1 MAFSQT
7 YQRRRWMLNDK
18 LIEIHLP
25 MVNRGNSEKIR
36 ARDFR
41 ESYHPMNS
49 SNALHQTREP
59 VSAMSRVPCSQ
70 SSWRSSWF
78 FVSRE
83 NKCSMHLWNS
93 WFRNTREKSES
104 SIAEFEPKTFRLVLH
119 HMHAGLKESRV
130 ISNKFHL
137 TMPPVLSEGRLG
149 LASTDQYFLSGLCLK
164 TTTT

>member
-1 MAFSQT
+1 
-7 YQRRRWMLNDK
+7 MLNDK

-70 SSWRSSWF
+70 SS
-78 FVSRE
+78 
-83 NKCSMHLWNS
+83 
-93 WFRNTREKSES
+93 
-104 SIAEFEPKTFRLVLH
+104 
-119 HMHAGLKESRV
+119 
-130 ISNKFHL
+130 
-137 TMPPVLSEGRLG
+137 
-149 LASTDQYFLSGLCLK
+149 
-164 TTTT
+164 